1 MSLQEKEIKIKEIE
15 LELLKLKDDQEIDHT
30 LQIQDLENT
39 KIKIEAEAYQNISAY
54 DRVYLARKA
63 DRPNVYEYID
73 NLFDDF
79 IELHGDRLYKDDGS
93 IVGGLAIFNNI
104 PCTVIGHLKG
114 RTLEENL
121 QCNFGMSSPEGYR
134 KAMRLMKQAEK
145 FNRPIIT
152 FVDTPG
158 AYPGLKAE
166 KHGIGEAIARNL
178 MEMSQLTVPIIVI
191 VIGEGGSGGALALSI
206 GDRMVMLENSV
217 YSVLSPEGF
226 SSILWKDKDGSRVQ
240 EAAEL
245 MKLTAEDLYE
255 MKIIDKNIKEPR
267 GGITKNREYVYKR
280 LRIYLRDNLEELMK
294 LSKTSLVNKR
304 YNKFR
309 EMGRITND

>member
-1 MSLQEKEIKIKEIE
+1 MCSS
-15 LELLKLKDDQEIDHT
+15 
-30 LQIQDLENT
+30 DL
-39 KIKIEAEAYQNISAY
+39 
-54 DRVYLARKA
+54 
-63 DRPNVYEYID
+63 
-73 NLFDDF
+73 
-79 IELHGDRLYKDDGS
+79 
-93 IVGGLAIFNNI
+93 
-104 PCTVIGHLKG
+104 
-114 RTLEENL
+114 
-121 QCNFGMSSPEGYR
+121 
-134 KAMRLMKQAEK
+134 
-145 FNRPIIT
+145 
-152 FVDTPG
+152 G

-226 SSILWKDKDGSRVQ
+226 SSILWKDKEGSRVQ

-255 MKIIDKNIKEPR
+255 MKIIDKIIKEPR

-294 LSKTSLVNKR
+294 LSKTSLINKR

-309 EMGRITND
+309 EMGRINND